1 MAKLN
6 IVYASTTGN
15 TEQMAAYMEQASI
28 ELGVDAEMFPVD
40 IVGEEIFDSEYL
52 AFGSS
57 ATGAEEILP
66 EMTYFLENSKE
77 KLVGRTIGLFG
88 SYDWGGGEFM
98 NLWKELMEFYGVKVV
113 GDGLIVHLTPDDE
126 EKINLC
132 KEYVKE
138 IVKNKIIE

>member
-6 IVYASTTGN
+6 IIYASTTGN
-15 TEQMAAYMEQASI
+15 TEQMAAYMEQEAI
-28 ELGVDAEMFPVD
+28 QLGIDSEMFPVD
-40 IVGEEIFDSEYL
+40 IVGEEVLNAEYL

-57 ATGAEEILP
+57 AAGAEEILS
-66 EMTYFLENSKE
+66 EMTYFLETSKE
-77 KLVGRTIGLFG
+77 QLEGRTVGLFG

-98 NLWKELMEFYGVKVV
+98 NLWKELMEFYGVQVV

-132 KEYVKE
+132 REYVQN
-138 IVKNKIIE
+138 IINNTKI